1 MQIVGIPN
9 IPAAIT
15 ATEVPGMF
23 RQRQRWVWGSVGT
36 GWTLLS
42 RLIQDTSGC
51 RPYQLAIL
59 WFMIYEC
66 WLVIDYDRFS
76 HVFRHPLKH
85 PCAFVNSRTPL
96 RSKSYCLCV
105 RNARMLRKA
114 RLKKVMLR
122 PWWSL
127 EWIRGGNSW
136 DEFRWPTSRTVGTS
150 KSWFGW
156 RTEDLWQVL
165 VQRGDGLWIT
175 RQAFWFLFFGFTLDL
190 QSLFTRL
197 GPGNCRIMPND
208 TDFLR
213 LHLFRTT
220 QMRSPPEGL
229 LLRYACRVWIIQICY
244 RQIFRARQ
252 LKLRKPWHVWMPS
265 DAEGGRP
272 DLHPMT
278 FVWSIQAERRR
289 SVGRCIKMGELQG
302 SAWRKVNN
310 VNNIQVRYVV
320 WCQSLTC
327 LWPWGCRRSQET
339 WSKVGWGHLRFI
351 APKMATALWCSCHIL
366 TTLDI
371 TASVGS
377 YDDVIWYH
385 KCM

>member
-1 MQIVGIPN
+1 MQIVGIPD

-42 RLIQDTSGC
+42 RLIQDTSGY

-85 PCAFVNSRTPL
+85 PCAFVKSRTPL
-96 RSKSYCLCV
+96 RSKRYCLCV

-136 DEFRWPTSRTVGTS
+136 DEFRWPTSRIVGTS

-156 RTEDLWQVL
+156 RTENLWQVL

-175 RQAFWFLFFGFTLDL
+175 RQAFWFLFFG
-190 QSLFTRL
+190 SLWTCSLSSL
-197 GPGNCRIMPND
+197 GLVLGIVASCQ
-208 TDFLR
+208 
-213 LHLFRTT
+213 TT
-220 QMRSPPEGL
+220 QISSGFIFSGR
-229 LLRYACRVWIIQICY
+229 LRWGVLQRGCCCG
-244 RQIFRARQ
+244 
-252 LKLRKPWHVWMPS
+252 MPVVFGS
-265 DAEGGRP
+265 Y
-272 DLHPMT
+272 
-278 FVWSIQAERRR
+278 R
-289 SVGRCIKMGELQG
+289 SVTDRSSVPG
-302 SAWRKVNN
+302 S
-310 VNNIQVRYVV
+310 
-320 WCQSLTC
+320 
-327 LWPWGCRRSQET
+327 
-339 WSKVGWGHLRFI
+339 WS
-351 APKMATALWCSCHIL
+351 
-366 TTLDI
+366 
-371 TASVGS
+371 
-377 YDDVIWYH
+377 
-385 KCM
+385 